1 MTERR
6 VNVRLAAV
14 GGDKLKADLV
24 SIGREGRQALR
35 LIEDAGAPASA
46 GLSMAGQAANDL
58 MGRLETLAARAA
70 RAAANMNE
78 MATSG
83 SGVLS
88 RINTA
93 TGVSGGMV
101 RDSEDIAAYGRAL
114 DDLRAKLSPL
124 FAEQRRHADAIAE
137 IDRAAKVG
145 AITLDEWVSAT
156 RREEAANAAA
166 ANSIRQR
173 QAAFDN
179 FVNSGLRDK
188 INELVGVTGELA
200 RTQDDIEAYGRALDD
215 ARAKFNP
222 LFAEERRHADALAE
236 IDRAHKSGAISMQEW
251 EAATRREIAAN
262 EQAAASIRARLAAMD
277 NLINTGLRDHIDS
290 ITGVSGVLARS
301 ADDIAAYG
309 QALDDVR
316 AKFNPMFAEERRHAE
331 ALAEIDRGFKSGA
344 LSMQEWETATRREI
358 AANEQAA
365 ASIRARLA
373 AMDNLINTGLRDRI
387 DSITGV
393 SGNLARSAD
402 DVAAY
407 GKALDDARAK
417 YNPMFAAIQRYRQ
430 GLAEVRQAHAAGA
443 ISADEMTAAI
453 SRLRQASL
461 HDIGVIKGRVQGY
474 QAMEKGAGMAR
485 FQMIQ
490 LGYQLNDI
498 GVSLAS
504 GQNPLIVMVQ
514 QGAQIAQIYGNG
526 QGGVSA
532 MFRQIGGL
540 IRGLPGPVKAFGIA
554 AGFAA
559 IGVADLTRE
568 INKTTDVTVNFGDT
582 AKAIFQVIGQD
593 IKRWIKPAVDA
604 IAPWF
609 QWAWDK
615 VVAGV
620 KWVGNMLINGMRI
633 AVVGI
638 DAAIKTI
645 PPLFEAGFKGAKAVA
660 LRALGEIVDGVG
672 FMIDGIAQTWD
683 SLFGTKLAG
692 SNAAWGIG
700 AKLEDMA
707 GVAEAEVMGATR
719 RMAEIDAEM
728 NRRIEE
734 IRSSDPMGDY
744 FDRVREQAIKNA
756 IDRQKD
762 DKKGKGGKS
771 KKEERDEADQLIKSL
786 ERELAVLKE
795 TDPIK
800 KKMLEYSEQLKDA
813 TDEQKAKV
821 LELVTALDQERH
833 GWNAIGR
840 ALREYAEDAKRIGD
854 DIGQVFTNAFGSAE
868 EAVGQF
874 VKTGK
879 LDFSDLV
886 TSMLAD
892 LAKLGARMYIL
903 GPLSNMMAGFM
914 DPLAGALRGAGL
926 NAVPALHA
934 GGRAG
939 SGALKQV
946 SPLAFLNAPRL
957 HSGTPLGLRS
967 DEYAAILQRGE
978 RVLNRR
984 QTREWEERQFGG
996 PAPIINFN
1004 VRDAQSIR
1012 QSRTQLAADASRMLS
1027 MAGRG
1032 R

>member
-1 MTERR
+1 M
-6 VNVRLAAV
+6 RLAAV

-24 SIGREGRQALR
+24 SIGKEGRQALR
-35 LIEDAGAPASA
+35 LIEDSSAPASA
-46 GLSMAGQAANDL
+46 GLNMTGQAANDL
-58 MGRLETLAARAA
+58 MGRLETLAVRAA

-83 SGVLS
+83 TNVMS
-88 RINTA
+88 RINAA
-93 TGVSGGMV
+93 TGVSGGLA
-101 RDSEDIAAYGRAL
+101 RDSEDITAYGRAL
-114 DDLRAKLSPL
+114 DDLRAKFNPL
-124 FAEQRRHADAIAE
+124 FAEQRRHADMIE
-137 IDRAAKVG
+137 QIDHAAKVG
-145 AITLDEWVSAT
+145 AISLDEWVAAT

-179 FVNSGLRDK
+179 LVNTGLRDK
-188 INELVGVTGELA
+188 INEIVGVTGELA
-200 RTQDDIEAYGRALDD
+200 RTQADIEAYGRALDD

-236 IDRAHKSGAISMQEW
+236 IDRAHKAGAISMQEW

-262 EQAAASIRARLAAMD
+262 EQAAASIRSRLAAMD
-277 NLINTGLRDHIDS
+277 N
-290 ITGVSGVLARS
+290 
-301 ADDIAAYG
+301 
-309 QALDDVR
+309 
-316 AKFNPMFAEERRHAE
+316 M
-331 ALAEIDRGFKSGA
+331 
-344 LSMQEWETATRREI
+344 
-358 AANEQAA
+358 
-365 ASIRARLA
+365 
-373 AMDNLINTGLRDRI
+373 INTGLRDRI

-393 SGNLARSAD
+393 SGSLARSAD

-430 GLAEVRQAHAAGA
+430 GLADIRQAHAAGA

-461 HDIGVIKGRVQGY
+461 NDIGIIKGRVQGY
-474 QAMEKGAGMAR
+474 QAMEKAGGQAR
-485 FQMIQ
+485 FQMVQ

-540 IRGLPGPVKAFGIA
+540 ITGLPGPVKAFGIA
-554 AGFAA
+554 AGIGALA
-559 IGVADLTRE
+559 IAGLTHE
-568 INKTTDVTVNFGDT
+568 INKTTDVTVGFGDT
-582 AKAIFQVIGQD
+582 AKAVFQVIGQD
-593 IKRWIKPAVDA
+593 IVAFIKPAVDA

-620 KWVGNMLINGMRI
+620 KWVGNMLINGI
-633 AVVGI
+633 SAAVTGI
-638 DAAIKTI
+638 RVAVDMI
-645 PPLFEAGFKGAKAVA
+645 PVIFEAGFLKAKAVA
-660 LRALGEIVDGVG
+660 LSALGGIVDGVG
-672 FMIDGIAQTWD
+672 YVIDAAARTLN
-683 SLFGTKLAG
+683 SVFGTNLPTG

-700 AKLEDMA
+700 AQLEDMA
-707 GVAEAEVMGATR
+707 AEAETAGFYAGQAAKKGLAAGLDDISDIMSR
-719 RMAEIDAEM
+719 
-728 NRRIEE
+728 
-734 IRSSDPMGDY
+734 DPMGDF
-744 FDRVREQAIKNA
+744 FDRVRDQAIQNA

-762 DKKGKGGKS
+762 DKKGGKGGKS
-771 KKEERDEADQLIKSL
+771 AKQQEKDEADDLIKSL
-786 ERELAVLKE
+786 QQELAVLRE

-800 KKMLEYSEQLKDA
+800 KKMLEYSEQLKNA
-813 TDEQKAKV
+813 TDEQKQKV
-821 LELVTALDQERH
+821 LELVSVLDREKN
-833 GWNAIGR
+833 GWAAIGR
-840 ALREYAEDAKRIGD
+840 TLLEYSEEAKRIGD
-854 DIGQVFTNAFGSAE
+854 DIGQALVGAFQGAE
-868 EAVGQF
+868 EAIGNF

-879 LDFSDLV
+879 LDFRDLV
-886 TSMLAD
+886 TSLMAD
-892 LAKLGARMYIL
+892 LAKLAARAYIL
-903 GPLSNMMAGFM
+903 GPLAGMLGNMF
-914 DPLAGALRGAGL
+914 PSLGAGL
-926 NAVPALHA
+926 SGYGIGLPVQHIGGGA
-934 GGRAG
+934 GFGPTRN
-939 SGALKQV
+939 V
-946 SPLAFLNAPRL
+946 SPLAFINAPRL

-984 QTREWEERQFGG
+984 QTREWEDRHFGG
-996 PAPIINFN
+996 GAAPIINFN

-1012 QSRTQLAADASRMLS
+1012 QSRTQLAADASRALS